1 MATLTLSSTLVDLL
15 PPDDPVRRPSRKSV
29 LLQAGSWKEAAS
41 ELRDR
46 YPLLAERVLTPADT
60 VAAGFILA
68 RKDEV
73 LLQRDP
79 VSLTLEPEDELFLIP
94 QVAGG
99 SVGSPPSVDVE
110 RLKDRIRSI
119 PDFPIAG
126 IGFKDITPLLA
137 SPDLFGLA
145 VDGVCAAL
153 EGIKFDRILAVES
166 RGFVLGAAL
175 AARLHSGIVL
185 VRKPGKLPGDVDRFA
200 YSCEYCTGDL
210 EVCRGAVEAGLS
222 YLVVD
227 DVLAT
232 GGTARACADYV
243 LRQRGAV
250 AGYAFL
256 LELSFLEGR
265 ALLADAPVVSLIP
278 Y

>member
-15 PPDDPVRRPSRKSV
+15 PTDEQVRRPDRKT
-29 LLQAGSWKEAAS
+29 LLLHASSWKEAAG

-46 YPLLAERVLTPADT
+46 YPLLAARVLTPADT

-73 LLQRDP
+73 LSQRDMAALQL
-79 VSLTLEPEDELFLIP
+79 SPEDEFFLLP

-99 SVGSPPSVDVE
+99 ALGSMRSADIE
-110 RLKDRIRSI
+110 LFKEDIRTI
-119 PDFPIAG
+119 PDFPIPG

-137 SPDLFGLA
+137 NPVLFGMAIDAL
-145 VDGVCAAL
+145 CEAL
-153 EGIKFDRILAVES
+153 EGTQFDRLLAIES
-166 RGFVLGAAL
+166 RGFVFGAAI
-175 AARLHSGIVL
+175 AVRLQSGIVL
-185 VRKPGKLPGDVDRFA
+185 VRKPGKLPGEVDRFE
-200 YSCEYCTGDL
+200 YTCEYCTGHL
-210 EVCRGAVEAGLS
+210 EVCRGAVEPGLS

-232 GGTARACADYV
+232 GGTARACGDYV
-243 LRQRGAV
+243 LRQGGVV
-250 AGYAFL
+250 AGYCFL
-256 LELSFLEGR
+256 LELSFLDGR
-265 ALLADAPVVSLIP
+265 SNLMDAPVVSIVP